1 MDAIGD
7 AVDKELEGVGTTF
20 IGHTIKAI
28 ECRSEL
34 LIFGGIGKKIS
45 GDIPGNEVFVRKV
58 LLIGPHD
65 PVAVR
70 PGGEIHVGVVAPGVS
85 VAGGIEPIERH
96 VLGVFDG
103 GEEGIHSF
111 FVSLGRG

>member
-7 AVDKELEGVGTTF
+7 AIDEELEGVGTTF
-20 IGHTIKAI
+20 IGHAVKAI

-34 LIFGGIGKKIS
+34 LIFGGVGKKIS
-45 GDIPGNEVFVRKV
+45 SDVPGDEVFVREV
-58 LLIGPHD
+58 LLIGSHD

-70 PGGEIHVGVVAPGVS
+70 PGGEIHVGVVAPGVG

-103 GEEGIHSF
+103 GEERVDSF